1 MDKAERLAAEAL
13 KDRGYLY
20 PEWKYVAANDP
31 DFMESY
37 NAYYR
42 DALAREDGLPIKYYR
57 DALAR
62 DSGLPIKYR
71 ELVALGVLAYRGVWE
86 GALVNHIKRA
96 LEHGAT
102 RAEILGALEAAAI
115 PGGAPT
121 FVTGVRALVKVLE
134 ER

>member
-1 MDKAERLAAEAL
+1 MDKAEQLAAEAL

-42 DALAREDGLPIKYYR
+42 DALARDE
-57 DALAR
+57 
-62 DSGLPIKYR
+62 GLPIKYR
-71 ELVALGVLAYRGVWE
+71 ELVALGILAYRGVWE
-86 GALVNHIKRA
+86 GALINHIKRA

-102 RAEILGALEAAAI
+102 KAEILGALEAAAI

-134 ER
+134 ERER

>member
-42 DALAREDGLPIKYYR
+42 DALARDEGL
-57 DALAR
+57 A
-62 DSGLPIKYR
+62 IKYR
-71 ELVALGVLAYRGVWE
+71 ELVALGILAYRGVWE

-102 RAEILGALEAAAI
+102 KAEILGALEAAAI

-121 FVTGVRALVKVLE
+121 FVTGVRALIKVLE
-134 ER
+134 EK

>member
-1 MDKAERLAAEAL
+1 MTKDGRAAALAAEAM

-20 PEWKYVAANDP
+20 PEWKFVAEHDP
-31 DFMESY
+31 DFMASY

-42 DALAREDGLPIKYYR
+42 DALAREG
-57 DALAR
+57 
-62 DSGLPIKYR
+62 GLPIKYR
-71 ELVALGVLAYRGVWE
+71 ELVALGILAYRGVWE

-121 FVTGVRALVKVLE
+121 FVTGVRALLKVLE